1 MYYNVTVTSKHDK
14 EVVHLAEST
23 NLADMKQ
30 LAELI
35 CRNALPEVC
44 SVRIDNGDGELV
56 CFWAATPGNQRDK
69 AVLQAPTDG
78 RYIN

>member
-1 MYYNVTVTSKHDK
+1 MYYNVVVSYRHDE

-23 NLADMKQ
+23 NLAKMKE

-44 SVRIDNGDGELV
+44 SVRIDDGNGELV
-56 CFWAATPGNQRDK
+56 CFWASTPQTKGDK
-69 AVLQAPTDG
+69 AVLQEPPDG
-78 RYIN
+78 SYIN